1 MVVLMLNVV
10 LLPVSIAFY
19 QELDHPGWLSF
30 NVVSDAIFLI
40 DIFMN
45 FWTGAITED
54 DEVILDIKSIRKNY
68 AKKWLIVDL
77 FSLLPFDY
85 ITYFLFA
92 LSANS
97 SSIVQ
102 TTNTLR
108 LIRPLTKLLSLLKLF
123 RVVKFLHSVSKFE
136 EV

>member
-19 QELDHPGWLSF
+19 QELDHPGWLTF
-30 NVVSDAIFLI
+30 NVISDAIFLI

>member
-19 QELDHPGWLSF
+19 QELDHPGWLTF